1 MNLQKTLKKI
11 VLFSCCMTVLLLG
24 ITFFVTQMYKN
35 TVNNATEKRLQEEV
49 NIYKERIVTQLD
61 YKFQIINSMAGL
73 IGTSNM
79 PQIEW

>member
-1 MNLQKTLKKI
+1 MLYDRSI
-11 VLFSCCMTVLLLG
+11 VGNYL
-24 ITFFVTQMYKN
+24 FVTQMYKN

-73 IGTSNM
+73 IGTS
-79 PQIEW
+79 ICRKKRYLEKLF

>member
-35 TVNNATEKRLQEEV
+35 TVNNATEKSLQEEV
-49 NIYKERIVTQLD
+49 NIIK
-61 YKFQIINSMAGL
+61 SG
-73 IGTSNM
+73 S
-79 PQIEW
+79 